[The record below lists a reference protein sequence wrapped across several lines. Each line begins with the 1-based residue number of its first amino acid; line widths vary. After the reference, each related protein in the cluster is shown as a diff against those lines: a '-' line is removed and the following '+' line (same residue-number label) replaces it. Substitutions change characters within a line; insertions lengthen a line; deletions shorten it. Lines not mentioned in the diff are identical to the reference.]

1 MDEIIARI
9 TSEDPNRS
17 LPQLLSMPLGLD
29 VWESKPE
36 RLVLRATEAV
46 LDRIGKMGYRVEPV
60 VPVSEHLTAFA
71 TSAAAEGFHSGESL
85 EQDMRELAAKR
96 PELVEIKEIGRSLEN
111 RPILALRIGE
121 RKSGVRKLLF
131 MGCHHAREWFAV
143 KVPFLLARE
152 LIERADEA
160 PIAGWLGKGESWIAP
175 MVNPDGHAFC
185 RGHNRLWRK
194 NRRPNPDGSFGVDP
208 NRNYGYMWG
217 VLNTS
222 SHVPSDDTYIGPRAF
237 SEPET
242 RAIRDLVAAEKFAG
256 LITYHSY
263 SQLILYPW
271 GYTVDEI
278 VDPVDRAALSG
289 LAKDMAGA
297 IKAVHGVAYVPE
309 QSSQLYRTAGDTT
322 DWTYGTYA
330 IPSFTI
336 ELRPSSA
343 EEGGFV
349 VPASQI
355 EPTYQENRAA
365 AFLLIDRLLSSG
377 AARPA
382 GLTRSASKRPRRAV
396 KEGG

>member
-36 RLVLRATEAV
+36 RAARAACHGGGARSHRQDG
-46 LDRIGKMGYRVEPV
+46 LPRR
-60 VPVSEHLTAFA
+60 ARR
-71 TSAAAEGFHSGESL
+71 SGERAPHRIRDERGGRGL
-85 EQDMRELAAKR
+85 PFGGEPRAGHAGARREAAR
-96 PELVEIKEIGRSLEN
+96 ACRDQGDRAQPREPADPGTPN
-111 RPILALRIGE
+111 RRT
-121 RKSGVRKLLF
+121 GVRKLLF
-131 MGCHHAREWFAV
+131 MGCHHAREWLAV

-289 LAKDMAGA
+289 LAKDMARRDQGRARRRVRPRAVLAAVPDRRRHDGLDLWHLRHPVLHHRAPPELGRGGRLRGA
-297 IKAVHGVAYVPE
+297 GKPDRADLSGEPRGGVPAD
-309 QSSQLYRTAGDTT
+309 R
-322 DWTYGTYA
+322 
-330 IPSFTI
+330 
-336 ELRPSSA
+336 SSA
-343 EEGGFV
+343 QLRGRQARRPDPVGFQ
-349 VPASQI
+349 A
-355 EPTYQENRAA
+355 T
-365 AFLLIDRLLSSG
+365 
-377 AARPA
+377 AAR
-382 GLTRSASKRPRRAV
+382 G
-396 KEGG
+396 